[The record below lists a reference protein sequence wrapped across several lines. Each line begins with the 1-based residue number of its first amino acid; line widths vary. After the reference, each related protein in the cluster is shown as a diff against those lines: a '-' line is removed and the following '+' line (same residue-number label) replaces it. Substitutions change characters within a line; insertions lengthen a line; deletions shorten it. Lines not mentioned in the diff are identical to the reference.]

1 MNDPIEVKD
10 TAPEDRTGKGV
21 RYYKKDFWGEENLKY
36 GRPHYRLEKAARIT
50 NRLARG
56 KERSLLDVGCGP
68 ATLMHL
74 LPPNIRYHGID
85 ISIPEPGPNLIEY
98 DFLASPIGFE
108 GKRFDIV
115 LAQGVFEYMGEFQGQ
130 KFAEIAGLVNN
141 NGTFVL
147 SYVNFGHRDKE
158 IYWPYNNMQPFA
170 DFRKDLMQYFTI
182 ERFFPT
188 SHNWKHSEPNR
199 RLIKAANMHMNANIP
214 VLSPMLAVEYFLICS
229 PRGSRVPA
237 ARP

>member
-1 MNDPIEVKD
+1 MNNPIE
-10 TAPEDRTGKGV
+10 RTGTVSEDSAEKAT
-21 RYYKKDFWGEENLKY
+21 RYYKKDFWSEENLKY
-36 GRPHYRLEKAARIT
+36 SRPHYRMEKAARIVT
-50 NRLARG
+50 RLARG

-74 LPPNIRYHGID
+74 LPPNISYHGID
-85 ISIPEPGPNLIEY
+85 ISIPNPGPNLIES
-98 DFLASPIGFE
+98 DFLASPIGFD

-115 LAQGVFEYMGEFQGQ
+115 LAQGVFEYMGEFQAQ
-130 KFAEIAGLVNN
+130 KFAEIAELLNP

-158 IYWPYNNMQPFA
+158 IYWPYNNMQPFG
-170 DFRKDLMQYFTI
+170 DFRRDLMRYFTI

-199 RLIKAANMHMNANIP
+199 RLIKAVNMHINANIP
-214 VLSPMLAVEYFLICS
+214 VISSVLAVEYFLICS
-229 PRGSRVPA
+229 SRGSRVPA
-237 ARP
+237 ARS